1 MQVTQISTEQTWHGG
16 IMYPSYIP
24 LFYMLILALVAAGSM
39 LVGVHIL
46 GPRHHTYVKNSIPYE
61 SGLDPVAEGRMRFD
75 VKFYLVAILFVVF
88 DLEVVYFYPWAMVF
102 RTLLNEGM
110 TAFYAMLVFTLTL
123 VVGLVYEWKKGA
135 LDWK

>member
-1 MQVTQISTEQTWHGG
+1 
-16 IMYPSYIP
+16 MYPSYVP
-24 LFYMLILALVAAGSM
+24 LLYMLALATVVAGSM

-46 GPRHHTYVKNSIPYE
+46 GPHRHTFVKNSIPYE
-61 SGLDPVAEGRMRFD
+61 SGVDPLTDGRMRFD

-102 RTLLNEGM
+102 RTLLSEGM
-110 TAFYAMLVFTLTL
+110 TAFYAMMIFTFTL